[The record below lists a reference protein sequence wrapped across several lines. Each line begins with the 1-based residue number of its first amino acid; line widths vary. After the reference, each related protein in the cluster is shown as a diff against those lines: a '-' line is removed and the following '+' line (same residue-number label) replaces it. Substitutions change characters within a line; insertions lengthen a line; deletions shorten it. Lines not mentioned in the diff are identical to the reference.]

1 MTFPQARPRS
11 LAKALAARRHGGF
24 TLIEL
29 LLVLVI
35 LVALAAL
42 VVPRITGVGKGAK
55 IDTAKQ
61 GISFIKSA
69 LKMFE
74 IHCDRFPTTEEGLRA
89 LVEPPGNL
97 PGWKGPYLDPPIV
110 PLDPW
115 QNPYQY
121 RCPSRQSNDFDLYSY
136 GPDGQDGGDDD
147 IYSWSQP
154 APR

>member
-1 MTFPQARPRS
+1 MRHPRTPPAS
-11 LAKALAARRHGGF
+11 LAARRPGGF

-35 LVALAAL
+35 LAVLAAL
-42 VVPRITGVGKGAK
+42 VVPRLTGHGKEAK
-55 IDTAKQ
+55 IITAKQ
-61 GISFIKSA
+61 GISNIKSA

-74 IHCDRFPTTEEGLRA
+74 MNCDRFPTTEEGLPA

-97 PGWKGPYLDPPIV
+97 PGWKGPYLDPPMV

-115 QNPYQY
+115 QRLYQY
-121 RCPSRQSNDFDLYSY
+121 RCPGMHSNDFDLYSF

-147 IYSWSQP
+147 IDNWSQP